1 MIVITKKF
9 NLNGE
14 TLEKGKKLQV
24 KKGFSQKGDISE
36 ATAKALKARGVAED
50 FKDEPTTK
58 PKPTDN
64 KQSKKQS

>member
-1 MIVITKKF
+1 MTKDF
-9 NLNGE
+9 SLNGE
-14 TLEKGKKLQV
+14 TLKKGKKLQI

-36 ATAKALKARGVAED
+36 ATAEALKARGVAED

-58 PKPTDN
+58 LKPTDN